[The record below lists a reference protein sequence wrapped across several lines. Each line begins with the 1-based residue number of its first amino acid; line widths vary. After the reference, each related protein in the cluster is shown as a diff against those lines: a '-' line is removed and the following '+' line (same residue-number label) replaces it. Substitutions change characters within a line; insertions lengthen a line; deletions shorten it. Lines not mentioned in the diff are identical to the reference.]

1 MSNRQAFKRSLTD
14 IPSQSVRKHV
24 SKDQSKPKICDSSPS
39 KTFMT
44 QKTLNSFQS
53 QRHSLSL
60 LKYEFELEEFERKAL
75 RTFWESKIIQLSQ
88 EAGEN
93 PLKYLEE
100 LRECITN

>member
-1 MSNRQAFKRSLTD
+1 MSIHPKFKRSLTD
-14 IPSQSVRKHV
+14 IPVQSVQKQS
-24 SKDQSKPKICDSSPS
+24 SKNLPKPKICNSSPS
-39 KTFMT
+39 KTLLS

-53 QRHSLSL
+53 QKHSLSL

-75 RTFWESKIIQLSQ
+75 RTYWESKIIQLSQ

-100 LRECITN
+100 LRECIAN